1 MSPGTISPPA
11 RLSPDFEVE
20 SFDSGELVL
29 DQWLRRRALQNEVAG
44 ASRTYVVRAGR
55 KVVGYYSLAVGAV
68 PHVDSPGRLKRNMP
82 DPVPMMVLGRLAV
95 DKSFQGKGIGADLLR
110 DGVLRITQAGEYAG
124 IRGIL
129 VHAISERA
137 KKFYEGFGFAPSPVD
152 PMTVMITLSEAL
164 KILGGR
170 I

>member
-1 MSPGTISPPA
+1 
-11 RLSPDFEVE
+11 VE
-20 SFDSGELVL
+20 SFDSGEAVL
-29 DQWLRRRALQNEVAG
+29 DQWLRRRALPNELAG
-44 ASRTYVVRAGR
+44 ASRTYLVRAGR

-68 PHVDSPGRLKRNMP
+68 AHADSPGRLKRNMP

-95 DKSFQGKGIGADLLR
+95 DKSFQGKGIGGDLLR
-110 DGVLRITQAGEYAG
+110 DAVLRTAQAGEYAG

-129 VHAISERA
+129 VHAISENS
-137 KKFYEGFGFAPSPVD
+137 KKFYECFGFVPSPVE
-152 PMTVMITLSEAL
+152 PMTVMVTLAEAL

>member
-1 MSPGTISPPA
+1 V

-20 SFDSGELVL
+20 SFDSGVAALV
-29 DQWLRRRALQNEVAG
+29 DQWLRRLAFQNVVAG
-44 ASRTYVVRAGR
+44 ASRTYVVRVGR

-68 PHVDSPGRLKRNMP
+68 AHADSPGRLKRNMP

-95 DKSFQGKGIGADLLR
+95 DKSFQGKGLGADLLR
-110 DGVLRITQAGEYAG
+110 DAVLRTAQAGEYAG

-129 VHAISERA
+129 VHAISEGAR
-137 KKFYEGFGFAPSPVD
+137 KFYESFGFISSPVE
-152 PMTVMITLSEAL
+152 PMTVMITLAEAV
-164 KILGGR
+164 KILGER